1 MTGSQ
6 PQRRKSSLTGK
17 SFFQAHAEAE
27 AQAQAEAQEPVQA
40 PAPVAPVAAPEPVK
54 SAAGAPKRK
63 VSYYA
68 DDDENGRIRAAFMA
82 GRDRYGWRSFTDFQL
97 ATILDRVEQLEQEL
111 NGGRPFEGV
120 PPKGGQLGRPMS

>member
-6 PQRRKSSLTGK
+6 PQRRKSTLTGK
-17 SFFQAHAEAE
+17 SFFQAQAEAE
-27 AQAQAEAQEPVQA
+27 TEAEVPVQA
-40 PAPVAPVAAPEPVK
+40 PAPVAASEPVK

>member
-6 PQRRKSSLTGK
+6 PQRRKSTLTGK
-17 SFFQAHAEAE
+17 SFFQAQAEAE
-27 AQAQAEAQEPVQA
+27 TEAEAPVQA
-40 PAPVAPVAAPEPVK
+40 PAPVAAPEPVK

-111 NGGRPFEGV
+111 NGGRPFEGI

>member
-6 PQRRKSSLTGK
+6 PQRRKSTLTGK
-17 SFFQAHAEAE
+17 SFFQAQAEAE
-27 AQAQAEAQEPVQA
+27 AEVPVQA
-40 PAPVAPVAAPEPVK
+40 PAPVAASEPVK

>member
-17 SFFQAHAEAE
+17 SFFRAHAEAE
-27 AQAQAEAQEPVQA
+27 AQAEAQEPVQA
-40 PAPVAPVAAPEPVK
+40 PVEAPKPMK

>member
-6 PQRRKSSLTGK
+6 PQRRKSTLTGK
-17 SFFQAHAEAE
+17 SFFQAQAEAE
-27 AQAQAEAQEPVQA
+27 TEAEAPVQA
-40 PAPVAPVAAPEPVK
+40 PAPVAASEPVK

>member
-6 PQRRKSSLTGK
+6 PQRRKSTLTGK
-17 SFFQAHAEAE
+17 SFFQAQAEAE
-27 AQAQAEAQEPVQA
+27 TEAEAPVQA
-40 PAPVAPVAAPEPVK
+40 PAPVAAPEPAK

>member
-6 PQRRKSSLTGK
+6 PQRRKSTLTGK
-17 SFFQAHAEAE
+17 SFFQAQAEAE
-27 AQAQAEAQEPVQA
+27 TEAEAPVQA
-40 PAPVAPVAAPEPVK
+40 PAPVAAPEPVK

-68 DDDENGRIRAAFMA
+68 NDDENGRIRAAFMA

>member
-6 PQRRKSSLTGK
+6 PQRRKSTLTGK
-17 SFFQAHAEAE
+17 SFFQAQAEAE
-27 AQAQAEAQEPVQA
+27 TEAEVPVQA
-40 PAPVAPVAAPEPVK
+40 PAPVAASEPVK

-111 NGGRPFEGV
+111 TGGRPFEGG

>member
-6 PQRRKSSLTGK
+6 PQRRKSTLTGK
-17 SFFQAHAEAE
+17 SFFQAQAEAE
-27 AQAQAEAQEPVQA
+27 TEAE
-40 PAPVAPVAAPEPVK
+40 APVAAPEPVK

-111 NGGRPFEGV
+111 NGGRPFEGI

>member
-6 PQRRKSSLTGK
+6 PQRRKSTLTGK
-17 SFFQAHAEAE
+17 SFFQAQAEAE
-27 AQAQAEAQEPVQA
+27 TEAEAPVQA
-40 PAPVAPVAAPEPVK
+40 PAPVAAPEPVK

>member
-6 PQRRKSSLTGK
+6 PQRRKSTLTGK
-17 SFFQAHAEAE
+17 SFFQAQAEAE
-27 AQAQAEAQEPVQA
+27 AEVPVQA
-40 PAPVAPVAAPEPVK
+40 PAPVAASEPVK
-54 SAAGAPKRK
+54 SAAGAPTRK

>member
-6 PQRRKSSLTGK
+6 PQRRKSTLTGK
-17 SFFQAHAEAE
+17 SFFQAQAEAE
-27 AQAQAEAQEPVQA
+27 TEAEAPVQA
-40 PAPVAPVAAPEPVK
+40 PAPVAAPEPVK

-97 ATILDRVEQLEQEL
+97 ETILNRVEQLEQEL

>member
-27 AQAQAEAQEPVQA
+27 AQAEAQEPVQA
-40 PAPVAPVAAPEPVK
+40 PVEAPKPMK

>member
-27 AQAQAEAQEPVQA
+27 AQAEAQEPVQA
-40 PAPVAPVAAPEPVK
+40 PVEAPEPVK

-97 ATILDRVEQLEQEL
+97 VTILDRVERLEQEL

>member
-6 PQRRKSSLTGK
+6 PQRRKSTLTGK
-17 SFFQAHAEAE
+17 SFFQAQAEAE
-27 AQAQAEAQEPVQA
+27 TEAEAPVQA
-40 PAPVAPVAAPEPVK
+40 PAPVAASEPVK

-68 DDDENGRIRAAFMA
+68 DDDENGRVRAAFMA

>member
-6 PQRRKSSLTGK
+6 PQRRKSTLTGK
-17 SFFQAHAEAE
+17 SFFQAQAEAE
-27 AQAQAEAQEPVQA
+27 AETEAEAPVQA
-40 PAPVAPVAAPEPVK
+40 PAPVAAPEPVK

>member
-6 PQRRKSSLTGK
+6 PQRRKSTLTGK
-17 SFFQAHAEAE
+17 SFFQAQAEAE
-27 AQAQAEAQEPVQA
+27 TEAEA
-40 PAPVAPVAAPEPVK
+40 PAPVAASEPVK